1 MTSPVRLVVRPC
13 ADGKLRR
20 GGGGGGDL
28 EGFSVRYLATLRSTA
43 NRERRVR
50 TTSQGLKVRTGP
62 LTRPPVGQRPLHAVQ
77 LLGGQLHFAQ
87 LLVAARRGGGGVVGG
102 GGSSVPSGGGSG
114 DGGGYWDGD
123 LGLRG
128 HCGFTDLS
136 GSKVQVWDGLHQL
149 RLGLLQ
155 QAVDVLSTELGQ
167 TGPFLLPV
175 PLSCLEGCSRDEEQ
189 EQAHTLL
196 TYFNQRR
203 EMSVQQSPIGL
214 LPTQICRPGVG
225 SAARPGCGF

>member
-1 MTSPVRLVVRPC
+1 M
-13 ADGKLRR
+13 
-20 GGGGGGDL
+20 
-28 EGFSVRYLATLRSTA
+28 RYLATLRSTG

-50 TTSQGLKVRTGP
+50 TTSQGSKVNRAGS

-87 LLVAARRGGGGVVGG
+87 LLVAARCGGRGGSVGG
-102 GGSSVPSGGGSG
+102 GGGSGVPSGGGSG

-136 GSKVQVWDGLHQL
+136 GGKVQVWDGLHQL

-155 QAVDVLSTELGQ
+155 QAVDVLSAELGQ

-175 PLSCLEGCSRDEEQ
+175 PLSRLKGGRRDEEQ
-189 EQAHTLL
+189 EQTDTLL
-196 TYFNQRR
+196 TYSGTST
-203 EMSVQQSPIGL
+203 EG
-214 LPTQICRPGVG
+214 RPYI
-225 SAARPGCGF
+225 

>member
-28 EGFSVRYLATLRSTA
+28 EGFSVRYLATLRSTG
-43 NRERRVR
+43 NRERWVR
-50 TTSQGLKVRTGP
+50 TTSQGSKVNRAGS

-87 LLVAARRGGGGVVGG
+87 LLVAARCGGRGGSVGG
-102 GGSSVPSGGGSG
+102 GGGSGVPSGGGSG

-136 GSKVQVWDGLHQL
+136 GGKVQVWDGLHQL

-155 QAVDVLSTELGQ
+155 QAVDVLSAELGQ

-175 PLSCLEGCSRDEEQ
+175 PLSRLKGGRRDEEQ
-189 EQAHTLL
+189 EQTDTLL
-196 TYFNQRR
+196 TYSGTST
-203 EMSVQQSPIGL
+203 EG
-214 LPTQICRPGVG
+214 RPYI
-225 SAARPGCGF
+225 

>member
-28 EGFSVRYLATLRSTA
+28 EGFSVRYLATLRSTED
-43 NRERRVR
+43 RERRVR
-50 TTSQGLKVRTGP
+50 TTSQGLKVNRTGP
-62 LTRPPVGQRPLHAVQ
+62 LTRPPVGQSPLHTVQ

-87 LLVAARRGGGGVVGG
+87 LLVAARCGGRGGGVVGG
-102 GGSSVPSGGGSG
+102 GGSSVPSCRGSG
-114 DGGGYWDGD
+114 DGGGYRDGD

-149 RLGLLQ
+149 RLRLLQ
-155 QAVDVLSTELGQ
+155 QAVDVLSAELGQ

-175 PLSCLEGCSRDEEQ
+175 PLSRLDGCRRDEER
-189 EQAHTLL
+189 EKTNTLL
-196 TYFNQRR
+196 TYFNQKK
-203 EMSVQQSPIGL
+203 EMSVQ
-214 LPTQICRPGVG
+214 
-225 SAARPGCGF
+225 